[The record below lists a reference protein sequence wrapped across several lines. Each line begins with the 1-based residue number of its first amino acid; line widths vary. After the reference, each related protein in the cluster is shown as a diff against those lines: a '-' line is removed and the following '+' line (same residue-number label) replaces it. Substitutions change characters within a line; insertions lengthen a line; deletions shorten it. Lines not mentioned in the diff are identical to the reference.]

1 MFDIRVIEA
10 IFITVLILFICWGSF
25 KFFGKGIG
33 RPLKLNGLN
42 KKKITKIKK

>member
-10 IFITVLILFICWGSF
+10 IFITVLIYLFVGGSF

-33 RPLKLNGLN
+33 RPLK
-42 KKKITKIKK
+42 IKWPK